1 VLEHR
6 NKHGLGS
13 KWRGPEQADVLCIIP
28 EDFFGGDGRDRD
40 STGLVERGTTER
52 RSHAGSDG
60 GQSKRGRIAN
70 STSDVPSSF
79 QLIQSADDI
88 ANRETGRGQIPH
100 SGGGFSLQ
108 CVVLQHS
115 RAVTGLS
122 AVSVAGA

>member
-1 VLEHR
+1 MCFVLYRRTFLAAVVVIETR
-6 NKHGLGS
+6 PDWSNGGLQ
-13 KWRGPEQADVLCIIP
+13 KDV
-28 EDFFGGDGRDRD
+28 RMQ
-40 STGLVERGTTER
+40 
-52 RSHAGSDG
+52 SDG

-100 SGGGFSLQ
+100 SGGGFSLR